1 MADWGQGDARG
12 YRLQSID
19 LVRGIAIVIMALDH
33 TRDFYSNARIDIFD
47 PSQTTLALFLTRWV
61 THICAPTFIFLAG
74 VSAGLMAERKT
85 TGELSA
91 FLCQRGVWLILVE
104 LIVIS
109 FAWSFA
115 DLGRPDAGGGVAFI
129 LQVIWAIGAS
139 MVVLAGLIW
148 LPARLLLPL
157 GILIIA
163 GHNLLDG
170 HWPASTFPSTPQPV
184 WHAFHSQALV
194 VSGNLTFWF
203 VYPLLPWI
211 GVMVAG
217 FGAARLFKLPEAT
230 RNSVLVRTG
239 CAMIVLFLLL
249 RGFNAYGEPRDWGT
263 ALGGWQ
269 TGSISFLNTSKYP
282 PSLQYVLMTLGPAFL
297 LLACA
302 ERWRGWLGNALVM
315 FGRVPFLFYVAH
327 LYLLHAGAMVLGML
341 QGYSPAQLVT
351 GFFNFPDGYGL
362 GLPGVYA
369 VWLLAITVLYFPC
382 AWFAEVKKRRRDW
395 WLSYL

>member
-61 THICAPTFIFLAG
+61 THICAPTFVFLAG
-74 VSAGLMAERKT
+74 VSAGLMAGRKS
-85 TGELSA
+85 TGELAA
-91 FLCQRGVWLILVE
+91 FLCKRGLWLIGVE
-104 LIVIS
+104 LMIIS

-115 DLGRPDAGGGVAFI
+115 DLGRPDLGGGMAFI
-129 LQVIWAIGAS
+129 MQVIWAIGAS
-139 MVVLAGLIW
+139 MVVLSALVW

-157 GILIIA
+157 GIIIIA

-170 HWPASTFPSTPQPV
+170 IWPASTFPATPQPL
-184 WHAFHSQALV
+184 WHALLSQSLAV
-194 VSGNLTFWF
+194 YGSVTFWF

-217 FGAARLFKLPEAT
+217 FGAARLFALPEAE
-230 RNSVLVRTG
+230 RKNILARTG
-239 CAMIVLFLLL
+239 CAMIALFLLL
-249 RGFNAYGEPRDWGT
+249 RGFNEYGEPRAWD
-263 ALGGWQ
+263 AVMGWQ
-269 TGSISFLNTSKYP
+269 TAIISYLNTSKYP

-297 LLACA
+297 LLAFA
-302 ERWRGWLGNALVM
+302 ERWRGWLGNGLVM

-327 LYLLHAGAMVLGML
+327 LYLLHAGAVLLGTL
-341 QGYSPAQLVT
+341 QGYSPAQFVT
-351 GFFNFPDGYGL
+351 AFFQFPDGYGL

-369 VWLLAITVLYFPC
+369 MWILVTAILYFPC
-382 AWFAEVKKRRRDW
+382 AWFAGVKRQRRDW

>member
-85 TGELSA
+85 TAELST
-91 FLCQRGVWLILVE
+91 FLCKRGLWLIAVE
-104 LIVIS
+104 LLVIS

-115 DLGRPDAGGGVAFI
+115 DLGRSDLGGGTTFI
-129 LQVIWAIGAS
+129 MQVIWAIGAS

-157 GILIIA
+157 GVLIIG

-170 HWPASTFPSTPQPV
+170 LWPASTFPATPQPL
-184 WHAFHSQALV
+184 WHGLHSQSVAVL
-194 VSGNLTFWF
+194 GNMNFLFI
-203 VYPLLPWI
+203 YPLLPWI
-211 GVMVAG
+211 GVMTAG
-217 FGAARLFKLPEAT
+217 FGAARLFALPEAE
-230 RNSVLVRTG
+230 RNSVLMRTG
-239 CAMIVLFLLL
+239 CAMIALFLLL
-249 RGFNAYGEPRDWGT
+249 RGLNAYGEPRVWDPVT
-263 ALGGWQ
+263 GGWQ
-269 TGSISFLNTSKYP
+269 TAIIGFLNTSKYP
-282 PSLQYVLMTLGPAFL
+282 PSLQYLLMTLGPAFL
-297 LLACA
+297 LLARA

-327 LYLLHAGAMVLGML
+327 LYLLHAGAVVLGMV
-341 QGYSPAQLVT
+341 QGYPPAQLVT

-369 VWLLAITVLYFPC
+369 VWLLAIAVLYIPC
-382 AWFAEVKKRRRDW
+382 AWFAGVKKQRRDW